1 ISHQSALVKIADKAY
16 RIEDGKILQTENSP
30 HPDLPTP
37 DIDTKT
43 GRKLHVVYSPAK
55 LR

>member
-1 ISHQSALVKIADKAY
+1 MQS
-16 RIEDGKILQTENSP
+16 ENTR

-37 DIDTKT
+37 DIDTET